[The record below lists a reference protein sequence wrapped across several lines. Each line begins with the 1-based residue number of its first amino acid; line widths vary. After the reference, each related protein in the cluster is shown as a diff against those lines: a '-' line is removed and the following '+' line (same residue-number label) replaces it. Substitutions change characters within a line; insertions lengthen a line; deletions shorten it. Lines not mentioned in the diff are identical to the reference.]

1 MASSQPIPLG
11 PEDRAILELESA
23 TIAGHTCKVVRL
35 GAGAPDVA
43 RLRERIAERISL
55 APLLTRRLGGAAGAP
70 AWVLDEDFD
79 VARHVVAAEVA
90 APLDRRGV
98 LELVARRF
106 EQRLERDRPLWRID
120 VAPCADGGG
129 VLVWRIHHALA
140 DGTAS
145 MRYAR
150 ALLWDER
157 ADAPAPRDAAS
168 AARQAAADD
177 ARRRA
182 HLAGFLKREF
192 APSRVRSP
200 FDGRI
205 GTRREIGFAAVRLG
219 ALREAAHRLAGATV
233 NDAVLCVVAGA
244 LRRWVEHHHGELGE
258 IRARIPVSLHHE
270 GDDAANR
277 DSFFSIGLR
286 LWQPD
291 PVVRLRRIHA
301 QTAERKAAQDA
312 RLREQLLEELRAVS
326 PSLRRFAARVERSP
340 RQFALS
346 ISNVPGPRAP
356 VAVLGAPVARLHSLA
371 EIGERHALRASA
383 VSVADLL
390 CIGFCADPAIVDD
403 VQVLADGVEAEAA
416 ALIAAAA

>member
-1 MASSQPIPLG
+1 MDPSQPIPLG

-35 GAGAPDVA
+35 GAGAPDVD
-43 RLRERIAERISL
+43 RLRARIAERISL
-55 APLLTRRLGGAAGAP
+55 APLLTRRLGGDADAP
-70 AWVLDEDFD
+70 AWVVDEAFD
-79 VARHVVAAEVA
+79 VDRHVVAAEVA
-90 APLDRRGV
+90 GPLDERG
-98 LELVARRF
+98 LPELVARQF
-106 EQRLERDRPLWRID
+106 EQRLDRGRPLWQID

-145 MRYAR
+145 MRYAE

-157 ADAPAPRDAAS
+157 ADAPTPRHA
-168 AARQAAADD
+168 AARHAADD
-177 ARRRA
+177 ARRRG

-192 APSRVRSP
+192 ARSRVRSP
-200 FDGRI
+200 FDGTI
-205 GTRREIGFAAVRLG
+205 GTRREIGFAAVSLSE
-219 ALREAAHRLAGATV
+219 LRDAARGLAGATV

-244 LRRWVEHHHGELGE
+244 MRRWVEHHHGELGE
-258 IRARIPVSLHHE
+258 IRARIPVSLHQE

-291 PVVRLRRIHA
+291 PVARLRRIHA
-301 QTAERKAAQDA
+301 QTSERKEARDA
-312 RLREQLLEELRAVS
+312 RVREELLEELAGRS

-346 ISNVPGPRAP
+346 ISNVPGPRTAVSVLDAP
-356 VAVLGAPVARLHSLA
+356 VATLHSLA

-383 VSVADLL
+383 ISVGDLL
-390 CIGFCADPAIVDD
+390 CFGFCADPAIVDD